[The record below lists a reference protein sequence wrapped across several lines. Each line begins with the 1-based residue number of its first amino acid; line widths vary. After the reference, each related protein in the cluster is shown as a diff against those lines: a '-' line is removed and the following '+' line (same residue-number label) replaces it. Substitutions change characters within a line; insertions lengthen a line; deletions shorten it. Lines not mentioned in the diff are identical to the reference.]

1 MRRIQLTITFDGTGF
16 SGLQLQR
23 PGLRTVQG
31 VLEGALA
38 QIPGA
43 IPRIAA
49 AGRTDAGVHALAMP
63 VHFDTHDQMPV
74 ERIPLAINQ
83 KLPPDLRVIT
93 AQEQPLSFHARHSC
107 YWRHYRYRIW
117 HGTSPTA
124 LEYRRV
130 LWLPYRLNPQ
140 AMAES
145 LPLLLG
151 EHDFA
156 TFSVR
161 EERQTVHHLSVSR
174 LEDLGHELVLEWIGS
189 GFARGQIR
197 SMVGTLIQ
205 VGRGR
210 REPHSLA
217 KLLAQKNRSL
227 AGPTAAAH
235 GLYFA
240 AAGYTPFSLT

>member
-1 MRRIQLTITFDGTGF
+1 MRRIQLTLTFDGTQF
-16 SGLQLQR
+16 AGLQLQR
-23 PGLRTVQG
+23 PGLRTIQG
-31 VLEGALA
+31 VLEDTLR
-38 QIPGA
+38 QFPGA
-43 IPRIAA
+43 IPQIAA

-63 VHFDTHDQMPV
+63 VHYDTEDTIPT
-74 ERIPLAINQ
+74 ERLPLALNQ
-83 KLPPDLRVIT
+83 KLPPDLRVIA

-107 YWRHYRYRIW
+107 RWRHYRYRIW

-124 LEYRRV
+124 LEHRRV

-140 AMAES
+140 LIAES
-145 LPLLLG
+145 LPALLG

-161 EERQTVHHLSVSR
+161 EERQTTHHMWVSR
-174 LEDLGHELVLEWIGS
+174 LENLGHELVLEWIGT

-210 REPHSLA
+210 RSPSNFA
-217 KLLAQKNRSL
+217 DLLTQKDRNL
-227 AGPTAAAH
+227 AGPTAAPH

-240 AAGYTPFSLT
+240 AAGYEPFSLT